1 MKSITVYADILF
13 LVNFSMDYLA
23 LYMTTLVTHS
33 PIRRLKLLVSVS
45 VGALLG
51 TIEIIFAPTFRYS
64 YIVDFLAAF
73 VSSFV
78 MIAIVRKGEKRS
90 LPSMLRESVV
100 LWGVGTLLGG
110 LMTMIIS
117 SAPYVTTEN
126 TAFGFGEIF
135 VFCSV
140 ISCAVIK
147 MFSSVKSKK
156 GVRVEFSY
164 EGKSYEFVGLCD
176 SASFACEPI
185 TMLPAIIVSE
195 RVLGE
200 LGESLKNGQC
210 DRLRVIPIKTAAG
223 ERILM
228 GFVPD
233 FVRVD
238 NKQVMAVIASD
249 GTGENYGGYSG
260 IVPGKLL

>member
-13 LVNFSMDYLA
+13 LINFSMDYLA
-23 LYMTTLVTHS
+23 LYMTALVTHS
-33 PIRRLKLLVSVS
+33 SIHKVKLLVSAS

-51 TIEIIFAPTFRYS
+51 TIEILIVPTSRYS
-64 YIVDFLAAF
+64 YIIDFFAALL
-73 VSSFV
+73 SSFV
-78 MIAIVRKGEKRS
+78 MIAIVEKGEKKS
-90 LPSMLRESVV
+90 LSSLLRESVI

-110 LMTMIIS
+110 IMTMIIS
-117 SAPYVTTEN
+117 SAPYVTVEN

-135 VFCSV
+135 VFSSV
-140 ISCAVIK
+140 ISCLLIK

-156 GVRVEFSY
+156 GVKVEFSY
-164 EGKSYEFVGLCD
+164 DGKHYEFTGLCD

-195 RVLGE
+195 RILGE
-200 LGESLKNGQC
+200 LGERLKNGQC
-210 DRLRVIPIKTAAG
+210 DKLRVIPIKTAAG
-223 ERILM
+223 EKVLM

-233 FVRVD
+233 FAKVE
-238 NKQVMAVIASD
+238 NKKVMAVIASD

-260 IVPGKLL
+260 IVPGKLI